1 MKADNFYM
9 NSSKLLN
16 AINHDTMLNLGCD
29 YNGMCD
35 FSTPKAKSIKAR
47 GRARNLVLLR
57 FGFLGG
63 FMGCVD
69 NLVIIGWNVGI
80 QLT

>member
-1 MKADNFYM
+1 
-9 NSSKLLN
+9 
-16 AINHDTMLNLGCD
+16 MLNLGCD
-29 YNGMCD
+29 NGVCD
-35 FSTPKAKSIKAR
+35 FSTPKAKFIKAQ

-69 NLVIIGWNVGI
+69 ILVIIGWNVGI